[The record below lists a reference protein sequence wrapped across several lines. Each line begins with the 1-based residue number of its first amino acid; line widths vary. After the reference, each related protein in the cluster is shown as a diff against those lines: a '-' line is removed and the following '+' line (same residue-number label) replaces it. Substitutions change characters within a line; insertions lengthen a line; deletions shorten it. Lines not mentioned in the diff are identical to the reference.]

1 MTTAARGAFTSTFT
15 VVAVP
20 LLVGLS
26 GRRVA
31 WTTWASAGAPPPLSP
46 TSPELL
52 VSPHELHL
60 RTVPQPLGLES
71 SASSAW
77 GWPVLVLLRCVS
89 MGDIDDFGG

>member
-31 WTTWASAGAPPPLSP
+31 WTTWASAGAPSPLFP
-46 TSPELL
+46 TRPELFTSPHGLKFLILRPRLL
-52 VSPHELHL
+52 
-60 RTVPQPLGLES
+60 
-71 SASSAW
+71 A
-77 GWPVLVLLRCVS
+77 
-89 MGDIDDFGG
+89 

>member
-31 WTTWASAGAPPPLSP
+31 WTTWASAGAPPRPSLP
-46 TSPELL
+46 A
-52 VSPHELHL
+52 V
-60 RTVPQPLGLES
+60 RFS
-71 SASSAW
+71 S
-77 GWPVLVLLRCVS
+77 
-89 MGDIDDFGG
+89 